1 MKKEEIEIL
10 AQKYKKM
17 EKVIFEYNNLVEIQ
31 DVYERI
37 LNRFENHGSTVIKFT
52 SPVGDFKVG
61 SKRDLDKKIGEAIKN
76 IISKEMD
83 IVKKEI
89 EELKY
94 YE

>member
-17 EKVIFEYNNLVEIQ
+17 EKVIFEYNNLIETQ

-37 LNRFENHGSTVIKFT
+37 LNRFENHGSTVIKFI

-61 SKRDLDKKIGEAIKN
+61 SKRDLDKKIGEAIKD
-76 IISKEMD
+76 IISKE
-83 IVKKEI
+83 INIIKEEI
-89 EELKY
+89 EVLEY